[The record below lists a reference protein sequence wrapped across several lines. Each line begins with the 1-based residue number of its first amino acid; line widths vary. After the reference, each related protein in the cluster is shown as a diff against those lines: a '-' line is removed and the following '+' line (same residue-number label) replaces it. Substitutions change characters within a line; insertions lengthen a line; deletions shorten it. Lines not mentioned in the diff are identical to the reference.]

1 MQIQII
7 GEVKSI
13 QSEGVQITP
22 TFLKRS
28 IVVETVDDKYPQNY
42 QIDAINNNMGIFDA
56 CNVGD
61 KISLDCNLNGR
72 EYIKKDG
79 SGLGYFISINTWRL
93 DVIKKGNLGDS
104 TPKPDAPKFEVTQEN
119 NTFEEDDENPLPF

>member
-7 GEVKSI
+7 GEVKAI

-22 TFLKRS
+22 SFSKRS

-93 DVIKKGNLGDS
+93 DIIEKGDLVDS
-104 TPKPDAPKFEVTQEN
+104 TPKPEVTQEN
-119 NTFEEDDENPLPF
+119 ATIEKDDENSLPF